1 MAKPK
6 ALSAKQLAVIDDLF
20 DGKLEEHLIL
30 DKHKLSRKLYDR
42 WLADEAFNARLDWRI
57 QWEYRKSAFELARN
71 APAAVSEL
79 MKLTDSKQSETARK
93 ACLDIITMQAARLAG
108 TPAVPVDNPT
118 PPDSPQLSP
127 ENAGKILAVLAEQQ
141 QKSPETQP

>member
-6 ALSAKQLAVIDDLF
+6 PLSAKQIAVIDDLF

-42 WLADEAFNARLDWRI
+42 WLADEAFNCHLEKRVELENRRS
-57 QWEYRKSAFELARN
+57 EFVLARS
-71 APAAVSEL
+71 ACQAVSNL
-79 MKLTDSKQSETARK
+79 VDLTKSGQSETARK

-108 TPAVPVDNPT
+108 APETPGDNPT
-118 PPDSPQLSP
+118 PPGSPQLSP
-127 ENAGKILAVLAEQQ
+127 ETTGKILAVLAEQQ
-141 QKSPETQP
+141 QKSPVFP